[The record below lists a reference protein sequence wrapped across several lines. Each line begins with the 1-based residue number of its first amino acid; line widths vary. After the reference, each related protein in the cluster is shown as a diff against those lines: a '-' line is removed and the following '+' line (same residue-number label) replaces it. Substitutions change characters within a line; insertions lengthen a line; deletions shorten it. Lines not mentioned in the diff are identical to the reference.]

1 MRVFVA
7 TPAYNSPVS
16 TSYMGS
22 VLSLPQAGVAVE
34 WLSVD
39 DSLVSRA
46 RNTLVAKFLESRA
59 EPLLFVDADFGF
71 DPLQIVAMLN
81 FGQEFV
87 AGVAPVKDY
96 FPDGLRYAATTCTTP
111 ERDASGRF
119 ITAERVGG
127 SLMLLKRTVF
137 EQMIAAYPGT
147 RHTYDFVSR
156 KGENLDCFALFDL
169 LIIDE
174 KYFPR
179 ITHSATAGAR
189 LEARFG

>member
-1 MRVFVA
+1 
-7 TPAYNSPVS
+7 
-16 TSYMGS
+16 MGS

-59 EPLLFVDADFGF
+59 EPLLFVDAGIGF

-96 FPDGLRYAATTCTTP
+96 FPDGLRYAATTCTTKVAIDTVHMAAHGRGSGVP
-111 ERDASGRF
+111 MSCTSASCTPRSSTGATLTADPGEPRPSRPRLRDDQELR
-119 ITAERVGG
+119 
-127 SLMLLKRTVF
+127 RT
-137 EQMIAAYPGT
+137 PT
-147 RHTYDFVSR
+147 NSR
-156 KGENLDCFALFDL
+156 
-169 LIIDE
+169 
-174 KYFPR
+174 
-179 ITHSATAGAR
+179 
-189 LEARFG
+189 

>member
-1 MRVFVA
+1 
-7 TPAYNSPVS
+7 
-16 TSYMGS
+16 
-22 VLSLPQAGVAVE
+22 
-34 WLSVD
+34 
-39 DSLVSRA
+39 VSRA

-59 EPLLFVDADFGF
+59 EPLLFVDADIGF

-156 KGENLDCFALFDL
+156 KGENLDCFRAVRPTDYRREVFPGGLRILLPLARAWRQDL
-169 LIIDE
+169 
-174 KYFPR
+174 
-179 ITHSATAGAR
+179 AR
-189 LEARFG
+189 YRGQD